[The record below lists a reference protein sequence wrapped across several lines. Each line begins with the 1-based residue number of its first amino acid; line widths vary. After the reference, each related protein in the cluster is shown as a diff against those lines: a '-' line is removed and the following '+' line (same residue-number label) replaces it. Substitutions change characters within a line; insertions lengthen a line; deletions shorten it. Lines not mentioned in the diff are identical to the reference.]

1 MATFKNPVSIV
12 KRAGGTAIVGEGTD
26 YTLDTPANQPLN
38 LTPMGD
44 SYQQT
49 YNGKNLLQ
57 NTGPDTDT
65 TNGVTFDKNS
75 DGSVSATG
83 TAGGGGAWY
92 QVAITDLH
100 AGEVLSGCPTGGG
113 ANTYSLQTGSY
124 GGDLDADYG
133 SGVNVRNGT
142 SVTIWIIIRSG
153 QTVDNLTFYPQ
164 LEVAS
169 SKTAYEPYVGG
180 IPAPSPS
187 YPQDIKV
194 VTGQQSVT
202 VSDGNS
208 NTQTFTFDLKKNKV
222 DGAYSNIVNWV
233 RSTGAAYGNGFTIT
247 SNQSSG
253 ATYAVLP
260 IPNVTDL
267 LGKEVTLS
275 CTDEGTGTLTRIF
288 YLNGASA
295 TTQIV
300 GLSGDG
306 GTFTMPASISAGN
319 DGIGICFYTS
329 NDASASYTN
338 IQLEVGDTSTSYTP
352 IIELCRFGDYQ
363 DFLWTDG
370 IKWYKHKELGKQ
382 VLASSMFHEMHDL
395 SAIDYAKIN
404 KPTDYLAYDKYMN
417 APVIASCAEYAS
429 RTSGDSLNDVKW
441 LGKILSEPSKPYF
454 YVGLANGTTQ
464 AQAITLLEGGTIYYP
479 LANITEEEITDTNL
493 IADLNAM
500 KAALSYSPTSH
511 IVSGAT
517 GSDLPARVGSAVI
530 TGV

>member
-12 KRAGGTAIVGEGTD
+12 KRAGGTAIIGEGTD

-49 YNGKNLLQ
+49 YSGKNLLQ

-65 TNGVTFDKNS
+65 TNGITFVKNS

-83 TAGGGGAWY
+83 TGGGGGAWY
-92 QVAITDLH
+92 QVATTDLH

-124 GGDLDADYG
+124 GGNLDPDYG
-133 SGVNVRNGT
+133 SGVSVRNGT
-142 SVTIWIIIRSG
+142 SVAIWIIIRSG

-164 LEVAS
+164 LEVAP
-169 SKTAYEPYVGG
+169 SKTSYEPYVGG

-202 VSDGNS
+202 VSDGGGH
-208 NTQTFTFDLKKNKV
+208 TQTFTFDL
-222 DGAYSNIVNWV
+222 A
-233 RSTGAAYGNGFTIT
+233 
-247 SNQSSG
+247 
-253 ATYAVLP
+253 P
-260 IPNVTDL
+260 
-267 LGKEVTLS
+267 
-275 CTDEGTGTLTRIF
+275 
-288 YLNGASA
+288 LNA
-295 TTQIV
+295 
-300 GLSGDG
+300 
-306 GTFTMPASISAGN
+306 
-319 DGIGICFYTS
+319 
-329 NDASASYTN
+329 
-338 IQLEVGDTSTSYTP
+338 P

-382 VLASSMFHEMHDL
+382 TLVSSMFHEMHNL
-395 SAIDYAKIN
+395 TAVDYAKID
-404 KPTDYLAYDKYMN
+404 KPTDYLAYDKYIN
-417 APVIASCAEYAS
+417 VPVIASCAEYIS
-429 RTSGDSLNDVKW
+429 RTSGDSLDNVKW

-454 YVGLANGTTQ
+454 YVGLDNGTTQ
-464 AQAITLLEGGTIYYP
+464 AQAISLLEGSTIYYP
-479 LANITEEEITDTNL
+479 LATFVEEEITDANL
-493 IADLNAM
+493 VSDLNTM
-500 KAALSYSPTSH
+500 KSALSYSPTTD
-511 IVSGAT
+511 VSSST
-517 GSDLPARVGSAVI
+517 PGSDLPVIVGSAVI